1 VVEHHVLAYV
11 EPLDMP
17 TSSTYNVG
25 VSELEDPRGQALAAL
40 RAWASNQ
47 RPARPELVVAAWR
60 VGARNVA
67 ELARAAGV
75 SRDTIY
81 ADLAGQGIDYR
92 DRQQPQAVTPR
103 GFAVYAELVDRY
115 GSRVRVQKSSAAEE
129 PCVWISAK
137 SGEEPTSP
145 HLTVEQARRVRDGLD
160 VFLRDA
166 EGDNGRGTGPDRPTQ
181 QEQEDA

>member
-1 VVEHHVLAYV
+1 
-11 EPLDMP
+11 MP
-17 TSSTYNVG
+17 NCSTYNVG
-25 VSELEDPRGQALAAL
+25 VSRLDDPRGQALAAL

-47 RPARPELVVAAWR
+47 RPARPNLVAAAWR
-60 VGARNVA
+60 AGERNVA

-103 GFAVYAELVDRY
+103 GFAVYVELVDRH
-115 GSRVRVQKSSAAEE
+115 GSSVRVQESSAAEE
-129 PCVWISAK
+129 PCVWIFAER
-137 SGEEPTSP
+137 GEEPTAP

-160 VFLRDA
+160 TFLRDA
-166 EGDNGRGTGPDRPTQ
+166 EGDNDRGTGPDRPKQ
-181 QEQEDA
+181 QER